1 MLTCSKTGA
10 VITGKWWRLKLSDF
24 FPDDEHQNLCEAAH
38 AVKRASP
45 KLRVGGPAT
54 CAGAAWISDF
64 RNFTSAGGVPV
75 DFITTHTYT
84 GGNDH
89 INDAKSIYQTLTKA
103 RNASHVL
110 LLLYNQATRGDPI
123 HDCAVTVR
131 AGSAGVHS
139 AASTSTVY
147 RIDQDHA
154 APKAAWES
162 LGAPQWPTA

>member
-1 MLTCSKTGA
+1 MCKATL
-10 VITGKWWRLKLSDF
+10 
-24 FPDDEHQNLCEAAH
+24 
-38 AVKRASP
+38 
-45 KLRVGGPAT
+45 GGFA
-54 CAGAAWISDF
+54 
-64 RNFTSAGGVPV
+64 
-75 DFITTHTYT
+75 
-84 GGNDH
+84 
-89 INDAKSIYQTLTKA
+89 A

-162 LGAPQWPTA
+162 LGAPQWPTAAQNSKILAASEMRPEAVAAGADGDFDVGVLPPQGVVGVVIPRA

>member
-1 MLTCSKTGA
+1 MHWMGDE
-10 VITGKWWRLKLSDF
+10 RLDVV
-24 FPDDEHQNLCEAAH
+24 DIQATDALCKAT
-38 AVKRASP
+38 
-45 KLRVGGPAT
+45 LGGFA
-54 CAGAAWISDF
+54 
-64 RNFTSAGGVPV
+64 
-75 DFITTHTYT
+75 
-84 GGNDH
+84 
-89 INDAKSIYQTLTKA
+89 A

-162 LGAPQWPTA
+162 LGAPQWPTAAQNAKILAASEMRPEAVAVGADGDFDVGVLPPQGVVGVVIPRA